1 MSVPRPLLLALLGAM
16 LTCATFFAMRN
27 AADTVKAKDEPT
39 QAAIVPAT
47 PPKAH
52 KPAPGRANPS
62 GKHAPAPA
70 KAGPTSPPKVQ
81 AAKPAKPRPRVK
93 PFSGVPPKVSRAL
106 QAKHTVVLFFR
117 QPGAD
122 DDATSSAVSSLRG
135 RKKVSVFKDG
145 IAHLARYRS
154 IVADLGITQAPAV
167 VIVGRDRKAQLVE
180 GFIDEGTL
188 NQQVV
193 DAR

>member
-1 MSVPRPLLLALLGAM
+1 MAVPRPLLLALIGAM

-27 AADTVKAKDEPT
+27 AADTVNAKDKPAK
-39 QAAIVPAT
+39 AAIQPAT

-52 KPAPGRANPS
+52 QSAAHKPGPADSQSSAPKKA
-62 GKHAPAPA
+62 APAAQA
-70 KAGPTSPPKVQ
+70 KPKATKAAEPKVL
-81 AAKPAKPRPRVK
+81 A
-93 PFSGVPPKVSRAL
+93 GVPPKVSRAL
-106 QAKHTVVLFFR
+106 QAKRTVVLFFR

-122 DDATSSAVSSLRG
+122 DDATSRAVSSLRG

-154 IVADLGITQAPAV
+154 IVAGLGVTQAPAV

-180 GFIDEGTL
+180 GFIDQGTL
-188 NQQVV
+188 TQEVV

>member
-1 MSVPRPLLLALLGAM
+1 MAVPRPLLLALIGAM

-27 AADTVKAKDEPT
+27 AADTVNAKDKPAK
-39 QAAIVPAT
+39 AAIQPAT

-52 KPAPGRANPS
+52 QSAAHKPGPADSQSSAPKKA
-62 GKHAPAPA
+62 APAARTTP
-70 KAGPTSPPKVQ
+70 KAAEPK
-81 AAKPAKPRPRVK
+81 APVK
-93 PFSGVPPKVSRAL
+93 AFAGVPPKVSRAL
-106 QAKHTVVLFFR
+106 QAKRTVVLFFR

-122 DDATSSAVSSLRG
+122 DDATSRAVSSLRG

-154 IVADLGITQAPAV
+154 IVAGLGVTQAPAV

-180 GFIDEGTL
+180 GFIDQGTL
-188 NQQVV
+188 TQEVV